1 MYIYAVNIQELRG
14 IRIGKT
20 KFYYSA
26 NSESIKIFTKEDLD
40 KDLELKFEFKGNYIG
55 KKCCFRIDKKDRFK
69 FMGEAKPPK
78 DPIKRI
84 FWEHGFTD
92 SKRKKNIEDVQG
104 NGIISAHE
112 ATDIKYI
119 FKYNNK
125 KEWWAD
131 EGITLH
137 KAKELME
144 SYEENIK
151 EDK

>member
-1 MYIYAVNIQELRG
+1 MYTYAINIQELRG
-14 IRIGKT
+14 IRIGRT
-20 KFYYSA
+20 KYYYSA

-40 KDLELKFEFKGNYIG
+40 KDLELKYQFKGNYIG
-55 KKCCFRIDKKDRFK
+55 KKCCFRIDKKSRFK

-78 DPIKRI
+78 DPIKKI
-84 FWEHGFTD
+84 FWEHGFTE
-92 SKRKKNIEDVQG
+92 SRRKKIIDAIQG
-104 NGIISAHE
+104 DSITAHE
-112 ATDIKYI
+112 STDIKPI
-119 FKYNNK
+119 FKYNEK

-131 EGITLH
+131 EEISLD